1 MHITMNEEE
10 TARTFRRLAFSNDAG
25 VISVWNVWPSLLFRL
40 LVVSCFIIAHPPAHE
55 LLSWWIVKQNRPALA
70 QHSTREITTCRSSS
84 LHHQQ
89 GIDLNLSCS
98 SQHRRNIEVLLSD
111 VHHNSL
117 PFCCATEAK
126 IILYR
131 IRRDKYLLQ
140 ETNPIAQRCYLNL
153 SYILLYLL
161 LHVSCCA
168 LQKFFCR

>member
-1 MHITMNEEE
+1 MPASSVFEMCDPLFFFACLLYRASSSHI
-10 TARTFRRLAFSNDAG
+10 
-25 VISVWNVWPSLLFRL
+25 PPPP
-40 LVVSCFIIAHPPAHE
+40 SCFHGDS
-55 LLSWWIVKQNRPALA
+55 LSRTDLHL
-70 QHSTREITTCRSSS
+70 HSTREITTCRSSS

-98 SQHRRNIEVLLSD
+98 SQHRRNIEVLLSV